1 MKGNANGN
9 LVNKMVESQATRTK
23 FANAVVCAKAV
34 SDAKEAQLWK
44 VAGDSV
50 LELYQYSWPEGLY
63 SHASQHSIS
72 E

>member
-50 LELYQYSWPEGLY
+50 LEFSDQEEIN
-63 SHASQHSIS
+63 HADVADN
-72 E
+72 EY